1 MWPPEVVEIIVVGEE
16 SDAGWTL
23 VEVVGVYGHQVD
35 IVKGVPLMKSEVK
48 DQQLVET
55 PDKDFDHVNKQ
66 SVPPIHGCLDLQP
79 DLCQDTRSCRKVFFE
94 LLNLKQT
101 LHFFVK

>member
-48 DQQLVET
+48 NQQLM
-55 PDKDFDHVNKQ
+55 
-66 SVPPIHGCLDLQP
+66 
-79 DLCQDTRSCRKVFFE
+79 DTR
-94 LLNLKQT
+94 
-101 LHFFVK
+101 